1 LGPAARSAAGKG
13 GVSMDFPSEKAG
25 KWMEFPKDSRF
36 FPDFPIGKI
45 MNMESLRNIL
55 LVFFGEQYGLS

>member
-1 LGPAARSAAGKG
+1 
-13 GVSMDFPSEKAG
+13 MDFPSEKAG